1 MIRRVGKRG
10 ALLECAQPAAV
21 AAVLRE
27 RIAAAG
33 LAAAEL
39 VPGAAT
45 VLVLAPTRQGL
56 PDLLALVDGLEEA
69 VAAAPG
75 DAAVEVTLPVSYD
88 GPDLAVVAEATG
100 LAVDE
105 VVRLHAATVYTAAF
119 TGFAPGFAYLT
130 GLPEQLQLPRRAE
143 PRTRVP
149 AGSVAV
155 ADVYTAVYPRESPGG
170 WNLLGTT
177 DAVLFDPDRVPAALL
192 APGTRVRF
200 APR

>member
-33 LAAAEL
+33 LQAAEL

>member
-1 MIRRVGKRG
+1 
-10 ALLECAQPAAV
+10 
-21 AAVLRE
+21 
-27 RIAAAG
+27 
-33 LAAAEL
+33 
-39 VPGAAT
+39 
-45 VLVLAPTRQGL
+45 
-56 PDLLALVDGLEEA
+56 
-69 VAAAPG
+69 
-75 DAAVEVTLPVSYD
+75 VTLPVSYD

-192 APGTRVRF
+192 PPGTRVRF